1 MDDQRWTNTSSL
13 RLKLNED
20 KMNFDAEGTEI
31 FVQKETSLV
40 KVTPVCT
47 FCVFLCVRESVS
59 VAFIL
64 VLFYGH
70 TEYLFILHSSLTQ
83 YEPTMFTKR
92 LLV

>member
-20 KMNFDAEGTEI
+20 KVNFDAEGTEI

-47 FCVFLCVRESVS
+47 FCVFLCV
-59 VAFIL
+59 
-64 VLFYGH
+64 
-70 TEYLFILHSSLTQ
+70 
-83 YEPTMFTKR
+83 
-92 LLV
+92 